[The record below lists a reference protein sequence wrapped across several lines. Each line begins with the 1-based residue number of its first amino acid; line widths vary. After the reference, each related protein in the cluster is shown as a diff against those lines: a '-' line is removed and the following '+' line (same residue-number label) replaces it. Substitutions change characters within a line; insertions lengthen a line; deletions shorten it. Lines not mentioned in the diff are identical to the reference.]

1 MANPDLRPGALAK
14 PKRGTGIL
22 EREKR
27 QAIDEQIEL
36 AAKAEAKARDG
47 WKCRWPVPHK
57 CRGGLEAAH
66 IQDASLGGEMHP
78 RNLVS
83 LCAWIHRRGPES
95 IHSKDLRME
104 PRGKTVGANGPVKFY
119 KKAWSETRIGEF
131 TWRLV
136 GEN

>member
-1 MANPDLRPGALAK
+1 MELIRNAPPK
-14 PKRGTGIL
+14 PKRGSGIL

-27 QAIDEQIEL
+27 QAKDDAAEME
-36 AAKAEAKARDG
+36 AKAIAKARDG
-47 WKCRWPVPHK
+47 FRCRWPERHK

-66 IQDASLGGEMHP
+66 IHDASTGGEMHP

-83 LCAWIHRRGPES
+83 LCAWIHRRGPET

-104 PRGKTVGANGPVKFY
+104 PRGKAVGANGPVKFY
-119 KKAWSETRIGEF
+119 RKAWSETRIGEF